1 LPAFLADALKLKMVI
16 NDQKAVFSAE
26 VIDELF

>member
-1 LPAFLADALKLKMVI
+1 LPAFLANTFKLKMVI

-26 VIDELF
+26 VIDELL